1 MLTKALLVFW
11 PVLVSACAYF
21 YKKKQNGPNPMTGGP
36 ISTPK
41 AFWLA
46 YTVTTWFF
54 LPLLFIFSS
63 EIITPIKYIIAFH
76 LLSWWARGPLE
87 LVMIYKWFNWSPR
100 YGISHDLF
108 HIVGL
113 IILYF
118 INRDHFQNLTPLNNI
133 ALAFICITIFATAA
147 EISFAYLF
155 LKARSEAEEKD
166 NIYFA
171 SDDPKWIFIN
181 RLTLTVVCA
190 VMSHLICQAVYA
202 LLVL

>member
-1 MLTKALLVFW
+1 MLTKILLVIW
-11 PVLVSACAYF
+11 PLLVSTCAWL
-21 YKKKQNGPNPMTGGP
+21 YKKKQNGPNCMTGGP

-41 AFWLA
+41 SFWLA

-54 LPLLFIFSS
+54 LPFLFIISPTV
-63 EIITPIKYIIAFH
+63 ILPIKYIIYFH

-87 LVMIYKWFNWSPR
+87 LVMIYKWFNWTPK

-113 IILYF
+113 VALYY
-118 INRDHFQNLTPLNNI
+118 INRNEIVALNPMSNMAI
-133 ALAFICITIFATAA
+133 AFIFVTTLATVA

-181 RLTLTVVCA
+181 RLTLVVVCG
-190 VMSHLICQAVYA
+190 VMAHLICQAVYA

>member
-1 MLTKALLVFW
+1 MLTKSALILW
-11 PVLVSACAYF
+11 PVLVSLFALL
-21 YKKKQNGPNPMTGGP
+21 YKRKQNGPDPMTGGP

-54 LPLLFIFSS
+54 FPFLFLVNS
-63 EIITPIKYIIAFH
+63 EIIIPIKIIIGFH
-76 LLSWWARGPLE
+76 LISWWLRGPLE
-87 LVMIYKWFNWSPR
+87 LVMIYKWFNWTPK

-108 HIVGL
+108 HLTGIAALWIYYHNSFLALSGL
-113 IILYF
+113 
-118 INRDHFQNLTPLNNI
+118 NLL
-133 ALAFICITIFATAA
+133 AHAFILVTVFATIA

-155 LKARSEAEEKD
+155 LKVRSEQEKKD

-181 RLTLTVVCA
+181 RLTLTVVIG
-190 VMSHLICQAVYA
+190 VMTHLILQSIYA
-202 LLVL
+202 FLVF

>member
-1 MLTKALLVFW
+1 MLTKYILVLW
-11 PVLVSACAYF
+11 PALVSLFAFF

-54 LPLLFIFSS
+54 FPFLFILSP
-63 EIITPIKYIIAFH
+63 EVIAPLKMIIGFH
-76 LLSWWARGPLE
+76 LLSWWLRGPLE
-87 LVMIYKWFNWSPR
+87 LVMIYKWFNWTPK

-108 HIVGL
+108 HLIGL
-113 IILYF
+113 SALWIYF
-118 INRDHFQNLTPLNNI
+118 YENFLSLSGLNLI
-133 ALAFICITIFATAA
+133 AHAFIIVTIFATVA

-155 LKARSEAEEKD
+155 LKVRSIEEEKD

-181 RLTLTVVCA
+181 RLTLTVVLA
-190 VMSHLICQAVYA
+190 VMSHLCLQS
-202 LLVL
+202 L

>member
-1 MLTKALLVFW
+1 MLTKVLLVLW
-11 PVLVSACAYF
+11 PLLVSVLAYF
-21 YKKKQNGPNPMTGGP
+21 YKKKQNGPSPMTGGP

-54 LPLLFIFSS
+54 LPLIFIFHPEVS
-63 EIITPIKYIIAFH
+63 IPLKYVIAFH

-100 YGISHDLF
+100 YGIGHDIF
-108 HIVGL
+108 HLVGL
-113 IILYF
+113 VILYF
-118 INRDHFQNLTPLNNI
+118 MNRNGMQNLTPINNI
-133 ALAFICITIFATAA
+133 VVAFICITVFATVA

-155 LKARSEAEEKD
+155 LKARSEIEEKD

-181 RLTLTVVCA
+181 RLTLAVVCA
-190 VMSHLICQAVYA
+190 VMSHLICQSLYA
-202 LLVL
+202 YLVL

>member
-1 MLTKALLVFW
+1 MLTKVLLVIW
-11 PVLVSACAYF
+11 PVLVSAFAYF
-21 YKKKQNGPNPMTGGP
+21 YKKKQNGPKAMTGGP

-54 LPLLFIFSS
+54 LPFLFIFNP
-63 EIITPIKYIIAFH
+63 ETILPIKYIIAFH

-108 HIVGL
+108 HILGL

-118 INRDHFQNLTPLNNI
+118 INRENFQNLTPMNNI
-133 ALAFICITIFATAA
+133 ALAFVCITIFATAA

-155 LKARSEAEEKD
+155 LKVRSEAEEKD

-190 VMSHLICQAVYA
+190 VMSHLVCQALYA

>member
-11 PVLVSACAYF
+11 PVLVSACAYY

-54 LPLLFIFSS
+54 LPLLFIFSA

-108 HIVGL
+108 HIAGL

-118 INRDHFQNLTPLNNI
+118 INREHYQNLTPLNNI

-190 VMSHLICQAVYA
+190 VMSHLVCQAVYA